1 MQPSGCLGCSSAG
14 LMLVPLPSSFLAR
27 VGTMGIDM
35 FRVNALIDLLLWE
48 GIDFDPEIAC
58 ELFEMLPEERTSRF
72 QFRLT
77 REYDD
82 NVVEGLTNIGTVSA
96 GGEEEKT
103 ISFGRS
109 TGTWIGK
116 WRIIR
121 TARGLVI
128 EPRFLADISEDG
140 RGEYFVLPFKRG
152 KPQSLYKS
160 ALSRIS
166 IPIPFIGSI
175 EFSFYRLV
183 KWKSPAVPR
192 HAGQVN

>member
-1 MQPSGCLGCSSAG
+1 
-14 LMLVPLPSSFLAR
+14 
-27 VGTMGIDM
+27 MGIDM

-48 GIDFDPEIAC
+48 GSDFDPEIAC
-58 ELFEMLPEERTSRF
+58 ELFEMLPQERTSRF

-77 REYDD
+77 RDCDD
-82 NVVEGLTNIGTVSA
+82 GGVEGLTNLGTVSA
-96 GGEEEKT
+96 SEEERKT

-121 TARGLVI
+121 TARELVI
-128 EPRFLADISEDG
+128 EPRFLAEISEDG

-160 ALSRIS
+160 VLSQFS
-166 IPIPFIGSI
+166 IPIPFVGAI
-175 EFSFYRLV
+175 EFSFYHLV
-183 KWKSPAVPR
+183 KWKSPAVPH
-192 HAGQVN
+192 HAAPVN

>member
-1 MQPSGCLGCSSAG
+1 
-14 LMLVPLPSSFLAR
+14 MLVPLPSFLLAKA
-27 VGTMGIDM
+27 GTMGIDM

-58 ELFEMLPEERTSRF
+58 ELFEMLPEERVSRF

-77 REYDD
+77 RDYDD
-82 NVVEGLTNIGTVSA
+82 NGVEGLTNIGRVSA
-96 GGEEEKT
+96 AGEDEKTT